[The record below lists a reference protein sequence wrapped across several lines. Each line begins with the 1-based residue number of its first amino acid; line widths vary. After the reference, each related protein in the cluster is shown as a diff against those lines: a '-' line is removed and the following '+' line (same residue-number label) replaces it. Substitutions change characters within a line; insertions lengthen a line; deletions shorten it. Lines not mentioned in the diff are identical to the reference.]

1 MASIRSPKF
10 RFALVA
16 SEFNREYT
24 DALLASAQAALE
36 GHDLN
41 VVRVPGAF
49 EIPLQVQRL
58 ARTKR
63 YAAVIA
69 LGVVWQGKTL
79 HAQEILR
86 AVTDALMRISLET
99 DVPVIHEVLAV
110 STEAEARARC
120 MGTKLNRGREAAEA
134 ALAAG
139 AADREREDADMG
151 LRRDG
156 REAAIQFLYQFDT
169 HKPANVEE
177 ALAAFW
183 KQNEEPKNVRDFAND
198 LLRGALEKLPEVDAK
213 IRTLADN
220 WDFERLAVVD
230 RNILRLAVYEMLFR
244 PEIPPVVSI
253 NEAIEIA
260 KKFSTAESGKFV
272 NGLLDR
278 VKKELLR
285 PARQAAG

>member
-1 MASIRSPKF
+1 
-10 RFALVA
+10 
-16 SEFNREYT
+16 
-24 DALLASAQAALE
+24 
-36 GHDLN
+36 
-41 VVRVPGAF
+41 
-49 EIPLQVQRL
+49 
-58 ARTKR
+58 
-63 YAAVIA
+63 
-69 LGVVWQGKTL
+69 
-79 HAQEILR
+79 
-86 AVTDALMRISLET
+86 
-99 DVPVIHEVLAV
+99 
-110 STEAEARARC
+110 
-120 MGTKLNRGREAAEA
+120 
-134 ALAAG
+134 
-139 AADREREDADMG
+139 MG

-156 REAAIQFLYQFDT
+156 REAAIQFLYQYDT
-169 HKPANVEE
+169 FKPANLDE
-177 ALAAFW
+177 ALAGFW
-183 KQNEEPKNVRDFAND
+183 KQTEEPQNVRDFAND

>member
-1 MASIRSPKF
+1 
-10 RFALVA
+10 
-16 SEFNREYT
+16 
-24 DALLASAQAALE
+24 
-36 GHDLN
+36 
-41 VVRVPGAF
+41 
-49 EIPLQVQRL
+49 
-58 ARTKR
+58 
-63 YAAVIA
+63 
-69 LGVVWQGKTL
+69 
-79 HAQEILR
+79 
-86 AVTDALMRISLET
+86 
-99 DVPVIHEVLAV
+99 
-110 STEAEARARC
+110 
-120 MGTKLNRGREAAEA
+120 
-134 ALAAG
+134 
-139 AADREREDADMG
+139 MG
-151 LRRDG
+151 LRRDA

-169 HKPANVEE
+169 HKPEKVDV

-183 KQNEEPKNVRDFAND
+183 EQNDEPKNVREFAND
-198 LLRGALEKLPEVDAK
+198 LIKGALEKLPEVDAK

-220 WDFERLAVVD
+220 WDFERLAAVD

>member
-1 MASIRSPKF
+1 
-10 RFALVA
+10 
-16 SEFNREYT
+16 
-24 DALLASAQAALE
+24 
-36 GHDLN
+36 
-41 VVRVPGAF
+41 
-49 EIPLQVQRL
+49 
-58 ARTKR
+58 
-63 YAAVIA
+63 
-69 LGVVWQGKTL
+69 
-79 HAQEILR
+79 
-86 AVTDALMRISLET
+86 
-99 DVPVIHEVLAV
+99 
-110 STEAEARARC
+110 
-120 MGTKLNRGREAAEA
+120 
-134 ALAAG
+134 
-139 AADREREDADMG
+139 MG

-156 REAAIQFLYQFDT
+156 REAAIQFLYQYDA
-169 HKPANVEE
+169 HKPVNVEE
-177 ALAAFW
+177 ALAGFW
-183 KQNEEPKNVRDFAND
+183 KQTEEKQNVQDFAND
-198 LLRGALEKLPEVDAK
+198 LLRGALEKRPEVDAK

>member
-1 MASIRSPKF
+1 
-10 RFALVA
+10 
-16 SEFNREYT
+16 
-24 DALLASAQAALE
+24 
-36 GHDLN
+36 
-41 VVRVPGAF
+41 
-49 EIPLQVQRL
+49 
-58 ARTKR
+58 
-63 YAAVIA
+63 
-69 LGVVWQGKTL
+69 
-79 HAQEILR
+79 
-86 AVTDALMRISLET
+86 
-99 DVPVIHEVLAV
+99 
-110 STEAEARARC
+110 
-120 MGTKLNRGREAAEA
+120 
-134 ALAAG
+134 
-139 AADREREDADMG
+139 MG

-156 REAAIQFLYQFDT
+156 REAAIQFLYQYDT

-183 KQNEEPKNVRDFAND
+183 KQTEEPQNVREFAND
-198 LLRGALEKLPEVDAK
+198 LLRGALEKRPEVDAK

-278 VKKELLR
+278 VKKDLLR
-285 PARQAAG
+285 PSRQAAG

>member
-1 MASIRSPKF
+1 
-10 RFALVA
+10 
-16 SEFNREYT
+16 
-24 DALLASAQAALE
+24 
-36 GHDLN
+36 
-41 VVRVPGAF
+41 
-49 EIPLQVQRL
+49 
-58 ARTKR
+58 
-63 YAAVIA
+63 
-69 LGVVWQGKTL
+69 
-79 HAQEILR
+79 
-86 AVTDALMRISLET
+86 
-99 DVPVIHEVLAV
+99 
-110 STEAEARARC
+110 
-120 MGTKLNRGREAAEA
+120 
-134 ALAAG
+134 
-139 AADREREDADMG
+139 MG

-156 REAAIQFLYQFDT
+156 REAAIQFLYQYDAF
-169 HKPANVEE
+169 KPTNVEE

-183 KQNEEPKNVRDFAND
+183 KQNEEPQNVRDFAND
-198 LLRGALEKLPEVDAK
+198 LLRGALQKLPEVDAK